1 MATRQDELDRV
12 LQRISQEIPDSSWV
26 ALVDG
31 DGLIVACVPDLP
43 AVDVDAISAMTAASS
58 ALGARVLKEVAG
70 GGLRYVIVAGSERQH
85 ICFSLRDGYL
95 ISISLRP
102 EVPAHATFRPLSRWL
117 PNLLGVL
124 KMRLTDS

>member
-12 LQRISQEIPDSSWV
+12 LHRINQEVPDPDWV

-43 AVDVDAISAMTAASS
+43 SVDIDAISAMTAASTT
-58 ALGARVLKEVAG
+58 LGQRVLREVDG
-70 GGLRYVIVAGSERQH
+70 GELRYIIAAGSNRQH
-85 ICFSLRDGYL
+85 ICISMRDGYQL
-95 ISISLRP
+95 SISLKP
-102 EVPAHATFRPLSRWL
+102 EIPAHATFRPLSRWL

-124 KMRLTDS
+124 QMDFSEP